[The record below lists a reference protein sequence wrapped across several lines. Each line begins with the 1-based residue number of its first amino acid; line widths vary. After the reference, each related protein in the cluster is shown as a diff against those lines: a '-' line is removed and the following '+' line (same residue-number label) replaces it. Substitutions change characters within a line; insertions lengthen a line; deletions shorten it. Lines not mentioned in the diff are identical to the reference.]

1 MFVSYYL
8 SDVGDS
14 LLGVLGLTLAKR
26 FAGNDALNHLPDC
39 ELLSAVAPSIKAKI
53 LFILFRTTA

>member
-1 MFVSYYL
+1 MFFSYYL
-8 SDVGDS
+8 SNLVDS

-26 FAGNDALNHLPDC
+26 FAGNDAFNHLSDC
-39 ELLSAVAPSIKAKI
+39 ELLSAVPPSIKAKI